1 MKNRLPLLQLMH
13 ENVELLNYPTLHL
26 ITVFHFLEKMIDE
39 GCLYSSSVVHR
50 DLEFFNES
58 KFVD

>member
-1 MKNRLPLLQLMH
+1 MH